1 QTKAE
6 ARTALVAERG
16 EPLDEERAD
25 CPRIAQRARGAG
37 GDALDRAIGA
47 EEGKLEA
54 PRPLAARCQ
63 RRLEPHREPLDAREH
78 ILLARDRL
86 VEVLFPRLTRHRPTR

>member
-1 QTKAE
+1 QIEAE
-6 ARTALVAERG
+6 ARIDLVAERG

-25 CPRIAQRARGAG
+25 YPRIARRTRGAD

-63 RRLEPHREPLDAREH
+63 RRLEPRREPFDAREH
-78 ILLARDRL
+78 VLLARHRLAHMPLFAIIRDR
-86 VEVLFPRLTRHRPTR
+86 R